1 MRGKGNMGKT
11 YTFSNVNFAYFT
23 TILYASKKEMKSP
36 PFQFNFVNLK
46 MFAARKMTT
55 VIGRRMKYSSAGIFT
70 KLFYGIFFKSKS
82 DLVFVNR
89 LQKNFIIFGWIQY
102 FLAKIFSN

>member
-1 MRGKGNMGKT
+1 MGKT

-23 TILYASKKEMKSP
+23 TILYASKKEMKPP

-55 VIGRRMKYSSAGIFT
+55 VIGRRMNAALQAYSPNFST
-70 KLFYGIFFKSKS
+70 EFF
-82 DLVFVNR
+82 
-89 LQKNFIIFGWIQY
+89 
-102 FLAKIFSN
+102 

>member
-1 MRGKGNMGKT
+1 MRGKGKMGKT
-11 YTFSNVNFAYFT
+11 YTFSNVNFAYFAT
-23 TILYASKKEMKSP
+23 VLYASKKEMKPP

-70 KLFYGIFFKSKS
+70 KLFYGIFLKVRVTWYSS
-82 DLVFVNR
+82 IGYRRTL
-89 LQKNFIIFGWIQY
+89 
-102 FLAKIFSN
+102 

>member
-1 MRGKGNMGKT
+1 MGKT

-23 TILYASKKEMKSP
+23 TILYASKKEMKPP

-55 VIGRRMKYSSAGIFT
+55 VIGRRMLCRHIHQTF
-70 KLFYGIFFKSKS
+70 LRNFF
-82 DLVFVNR
+82 
-89 LQKNFIIFGWIQY
+89 
-102 FLAKIFSN
+102 